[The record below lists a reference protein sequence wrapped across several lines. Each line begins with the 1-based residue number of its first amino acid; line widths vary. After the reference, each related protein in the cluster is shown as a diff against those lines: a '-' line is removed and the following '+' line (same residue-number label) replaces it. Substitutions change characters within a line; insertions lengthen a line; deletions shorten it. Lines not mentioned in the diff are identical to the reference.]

1 MSTQLNPD
9 TTGEA
14 SGLGS
19 SRRIGGPLV
28 AGAWALF
35 ALAILAA
42 GWFGWS
48 WYSAAHSDPPRNAVL
63 RDHVLQAGEQAV
75 LNVSSLSYLHL
86 AQGISL
92 WKQSSTGAFR
102 AGIVAEQAQLE
113 QAVSAAKTVTTARI
127 LDGAL
132 TSLRPGAGSAA
143 FIVAEQTTV
152 LTPKGTPSVTLYRME
167 GELTRT
173 AAGWK
178 LSALHV
184 VPTQSARAAR

>member
-1 MSTQLNPD
+1 MVQTAKF
-9 TTGEA
+9 G
-14 SGLGS
+14 SG
-19 SRRIGGPLV
+19 RRIAGPAV

-35 ALAILAA
+35 ALAVVAA

-48 WYSAAHSDPPRNAVL
+48 WYSAAHSGAPETSVL

-75 LNVSSLSYLHL
+75 LNVSSLSYMHL

-102 AGIVAEQAQLE
+102 AGIEAEQAQLE
-113 QAVSAAKTVTTARI
+113 QAVATAKTVTTARI

-132 TSLRPGAGSAA
+132 TSLRPSSGTAA

-152 LTPKGTPSVTLYRME
+152 LTPKGTPSVTLYRLA

-173 AAGWK
+173 PAGWK

-184 VPTQSARAAR
+184 VPTQSARAGT